1 MKKYSRV
8 MARIDLDAIAYNM
21 EQMHRNIDA
30 KTKMIGVVKTDGYG
44 HGAIP
49 VARMLEAYEYVWGF
63 ATATLDEAVLLRKS
77 GIRKPILVLGCVF
90 PDQFEEMLEH
100 EIRMTVYQEEQM
112 QELSDLAVQLDR
124 QAYFHVKLETGM
136 SRLGFAPTDDSVEA
150 IRRIIDLPHMKA
162 EGIFTHFAKADE
174 ADKTYTRQQLTIFHE
189 MTSKLK
195 ERGVTFPYEHCS
207 NSAGIIDVREANC
220 DLVRAGIAIYGLY
233 PSQEVSKKAVELKP
247 ALSLISHVEYVK
259 TISAGTSVSYGGTF
273 VAEKEMQIATIP
285 VGYGDGYPRS
295 LSNKA
300 YVLIHGKKA
309 PIIGRVCMDQF
320 MVDVTG
326 IDNVKFGDQ
335 AVLIGTDGEETIT
348 VDQLSEL
355 ADRFNYEFVC
365 DLGKRIPRVYCRDGK
380 IIEQIDYFA

>member
-21 EQMHRNIDA
+21 EQMHRNDA

-63 ATATLDEAVLLRKS
+63 ATATLDEAVLLRKN
-77 GIRKPILVLGCVF
+77 GIRKPILVLGCIF
-90 PDQFEEMLEH
+90 PDQFEEMLKH

-136 SRLGFAPTDDSVEA
+136 SRLGFAPTDESVEA
-150 IRRIIDLPHMKA
+150 IKRIIALPHMEA

-174 ADKTYTRQQLTIFHE
+174 ADKTYTKQQLAIFHK

-195 ERGVTFPYEHCS
+195 ESGVTFDYEHCS

-273 VAEKEMQIATIP
+273 VAEKEMKIASIP

-300 YVLIHGKKA
+300 HVLIHGKRA

-326 IDNVKFGDQ
+326 IDEVKFGDQ
-335 AVLIGTDGEETIT
+335 AVLIGRDGEETIT

-355 ADRFNYEFVC
+355 ADRFNYEFIC
-365 DLGKRIPRVYCRDGK
+365 DLGKRIPRVYYRDGK
-380 IIEQIDYFA
+380 IVEQIDYFA

>member
-77 GIRKPILVLGCVF
+77 GIRKPILVLGCIF

-326 IDNVKFGDQ
+326 IDEVKFGDQ

-365 DLGKRIPRVYCRDGK
+365 DLGKRIPRVYCREGK

>member
-63 ATATLDEAVLLRKS
+63 ATATLDEAVLLRKN
-77 GIRKPILVLGCVF
+77 GIRKPILVLGCIF
-90 PDQFEEMLEH
+90 PDQFEEMLKH

-136 SRLGFAPTDDSVEA
+136 SRLGFAPTDESVEA
-150 IRRIIDLPHMKA
+150 IKRIIALPHMEA

-174 ADKTYTRQQLTIFHE
+174 ADKTYTKQQLAIFHK

-195 ERGVTFPYEHCS
+195 ESGVTFDYEHCS

-273 VAEKEMQIATIP
+273 VAEKEMKIATIP

-300 YVLIHGKKA
+300 HVLIHGKRA

-326 IDNVKFGDQ
+326 IDEVKFGDQ
-335 AVLIGTDGEETIT
+335 AVLIGRDGEETIT

-355 ADRFNYEFVC
+355 ADRFNYEFIC
-365 DLGKRIPRVYCRDGK
+365 DLGKRIPRVYYRDGK
-380 IIEQIDYFA
+380 IVEQIDYFA

>member
-1 MKKYSRV
+1 M
-8 MARIDLDAIAYNM
+8 
-21 EQMHRNIDA
+21 
-30 KTKMIGVVKTDGYG
+30 
-44 HGAIP
+44 
-49 VARMLEAYEYVWGF
+49 
-63 ATATLDEAVLLRKS
+63 
-77 GIRKPILVLGCVF
+77 LGCIF
-90 PDQFEEMLEH
+90 PDQFEEMLKH

-136 SRLGFAPTDDSVEA
+136 SRLGFAPTDESVEA
-150 IRRIIDLPHMKA
+150 IKRIIALPHMEA

-174 ADKTYTRQQLTIFHE
+174 ADKTYTKQQLAIFHK

-195 ERGVTFPYEHCS
+195 ESGVTFDYEHCS

-273 VAEKEMQIATIP
+273 VAEKEMKIATIP

-300 YVLIHGKKA
+300 HVLIHGKRA

-326 IDNVKFGDQ
+326 IDEVKFGDQ
-335 AVLIGTDGEETIT
+335 AVLIGRDGEETIT

-355 ADRFNYEFVC
+355 ADRFNYEFIC
-365 DLGKRIPRVYCRDGK
+365 DLGKRIPRVYYRDGK
-380 IIEQIDYFA
+380 IVEQIDYFA

>member
-63 ATATLDEAVLLRKS
+63 ATATLDEAVLLRKN
-77 GIRKPILVLGCVF
+77 GIRKPILVLGCIF
-90 PDQFEEMLEH
+90 PDQFEEMLKH

-112 QELSDLAVQLDR
+112 QELSDLAVQLDQ

-136 SRLGFAPTDDSVEA
+136 SRLGFAPTDESVEA
-150 IRRIIDLPHMKA
+150 IKRIIALPHMEA

-174 ADKTYTRQQLTIFHE
+174 ADKTYTKQQLAIFHK

-195 ERGVTFPYEHCS
+195 ESGVTFDYEHCS

-273 VAEKEMQIATIP
+273 VAEKEMKIATIP

-300 YVLIHGKKA
+300 HVLIHGKRA

-326 IDNVKFGDQ
+326 IDEVKFGDQ
-335 AVLIGTDGEETIT
+335 AVLIGRDGEETIT

-355 ADRFNYEFVC
+355 ADRFNYEFIC
-365 DLGKRIPRVYCRDGK
+365 DLGKRIPRVYYRDGK
-380 IIEQIDYFA
+380 IVEQIDYFA

>member
-77 GIRKPILVLGCVF
+77 GIRKPILVLGCIF

-195 ERGVTFPYEHCS
+195 ERGVKFPYEHCS

>member
-63 ATATLDEAVLLRKS
+63 ATATLDEAVLLRKN
-77 GIRKPILVLGCVF
+77 GIRKPILVLGGIF
-90 PDQFEEMLEH
+90 PDQFEEMLKH

-136 SRLGFAPTDDSVEA
+136 SRLGFAPTDESVEA
-150 IRRIIDLPHMKA
+150 IKRIIALPHMEA

-174 ADKTYTRQQLTIFHE
+174 ADKTYTKQQLAIFHK

-195 ERGVTFPYEHCS
+195 ESGVTFDYEHCS

-273 VAEKEMQIATIP
+273 VAEKEMKIATIP

-300 YVLIHGKKA
+300 HVLIHGKRA

-326 IDNVKFGDQ
+326 IDEVKFGDQ
-335 AVLIGTDGEETIT
+335 AVLIGRDGEETIT

-355 ADRFNYEFVC
+355 ADRFNYEFIC
-365 DLGKRIPRVYCRDGK
+365 DLGKRIPRVYYRDGK
-380 IIEQIDYFA
+380 IVEQIDYFA